1 MSGEAAVIPQTLPV
15 EFQDQMVRIFA
26 EKGTS
31 GNLTMSF
38 DFADRLDA
46 EVLRR
51 ATRAIMDAEPILGC
65 RMDLSA
71 AEPVWRRRNDLDA
84 VPDFA
89 VAEVEDVEGET
100 RCHVGRYF
108 DPDTAPNFSALLL
121 KGPHG
126 DRLLLQVSHIV
137 ADGGAT
143 FEVAVRFAQVYS
155 ALVSDPSYTLAPN
168 LADRDSFAWLKPFGW
183 RDRLRIVRRDIGDIL
198 RMRKPQGGFKLT
210 DPAEL
215 AKPGEGAN
223 HVIVEVPKTRLA
235 EIDALASSLGVTRN
249 DLLLAGFARSYARLT
264 GTGQDQSIQ
273 LAVPNNLRRYAE
285 VDGRPPV
292 CNLGG
297 VANIFV
303 EPGIGASFSDTI
315 GRLAREMERQ
325 RAGFMGAGNPLTMG
339 MFAKMS
345 FASKRRAIDKMLA
358 KASGR
363 TAPPAFTNVGRLAER
378 RLRFAGTAP
387 ERVRLYCYPIRK
399 PVIVVAVMEYRG
411 VLMLSA
417 CHYTSDIPADDME
430 RLLQDTVG
438 EITAE

>member
-1 MSGEAAVIPQTLPV
+1 MSGAAAIPDTLPV
-15 EFQDQMVRIFA
+15 EFQDQTVRIFS

-31 GNLTMSF
+31 GNLTMCL
-38 DFADRLDA
+38 DFPDRLDA

-51 ATRAIMDAEPILGC
+51 ATRAMMDAEPILGC

-71 AEPVWRRRNDLDA
+71 AEPVWRRRADLEA
-84 VPDFA
+84 VSDFT
-89 VAEVEDVEGET
+89 VAEVADVEAET
-100 RCHVGRYF
+100 RHRVGLPF
-108 DPDTAPNFSALLL
+108 DPDTAPNFSVVLL
-121 KGPHG
+121 KGPQS
-126 DRLLLQVSHIV
+126 DRLLLQISHIV

-155 ALVSDPSYTLAPN
+155 GLVDDPSYTLVPN

-198 RMRKPQGGFKLT
+198 RMRKPQGGFKLA
-210 DPAEL
+210 DPEDL

-223 HVIVEVPKTRLA
+223 HVLVEVPKTRLA
-235 EIDALASSLGVTRN
+235 EIDALAASRGVTRN
-249 DLLLAGFARSYARLT
+249 DLLLAGFARAYAQLT
-264 GTGQDQSIQ
+264 GTGPDQSIQ

-303 EPGIGASFSDTI
+303 EPGIGANFSQTVD
-315 GRLAREMERQ
+315 RLAREMERQ
-325 RAGFMGAGNPLTMG
+325 RTGFMGAGNPLTMR
-339 MFAKMS
+339 MFAKMP
-345 FASKRRAIDKMLA
+345 FARKRATIAKMLA
-358 KASGR
+358 KAKGK

-417 CHYTSDIPADDME
+417 CHYTSDSPAEDME
-430 RLLQDTVG
+430 RLLRDTVG
-438 EITAE
+438 NIASD